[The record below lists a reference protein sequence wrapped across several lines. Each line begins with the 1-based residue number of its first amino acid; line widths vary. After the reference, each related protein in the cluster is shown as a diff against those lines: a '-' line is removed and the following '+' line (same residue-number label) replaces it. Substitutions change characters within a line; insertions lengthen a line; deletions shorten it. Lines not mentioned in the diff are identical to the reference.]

1 MDLGLTGKIA
11 LVLGS
16 TAGLGR
22 ASAEALAAEGA
33 SVVVVGRRRELV
45 DELASSLPSAAGVVA
60 DLTEPDAPQ
69 RIAAAARE
77 AFGRVDV
84 LVLNGGGPPPGTAD
98 QFDVEAA
105 QAAVDLL
112 LKQHVALV
120 TELLPAMREAGWGR
134 IVAVG
139 SSGVQQPIPTLT
151 ASNVGRAALA
161 AYLKTLAGAVAK
173 DGVTVN
179 MVLPGRID
187 TDRVAQL
194 DRAAAE
200 STGTTPGEARGS
212 SEARS
217 PAGGD
222 GPPGGLAPGGA
233 GHAGPRSVRPGVAF
247 RNREAFLGHPPQVV
261 GHHQRIVIGKRRAG
275 RAV

>member
-1 MDLGLTGKIA
+1 MDLGLNGKVA

-33 SVVVVGRRRELV
+33 HVVVVGRRQELV
-45 DELASSLPSAAGVVA
+45 DDLAASLPSAAGLVA
-60 DLTEPDAPQ
+60 DLTEPGAPQ

-98 QFDVEAA
+98 AFDADAA

-120 TELLPAMREAGWGR
+120 GELLPAMREAGWGR
-134 IVAVG
+134 IVAIG

-173 DGVTVN
+173 DGVTIN

-194 DRAAAE
+194 DQAAAE
-200 STGTTPGEARGS
+200 RTGRTPEEARTS
-212 SEARS
+212 SEATI
-217 PAGGD
+217 PAGRYGRPAEFGAVVAFLAGVPAAFVTGEQVRVD
-222 GPPGGLAPGGA
+222 GGLVA
-233 GHAGPRSVRPGVAF
+233 GY
-247 RNREAFLGHPPQVV
+247 
-261 GHHQRIVIGKRRAG
+261 
-275 RAV
+275 